1 MNPDEIARQKADDDY
16 AKDIVLE
23 YLENGDA
30 IFEDIEKSDWEKVVP
45 KNVRERAEKVR
56 ALVEKNDPNAKV
68 ERQLLEEKLNSVGPR
83 GLNQEIEAASSAS
96 KKDEKKKLD
105 DAILAKN
112 KERKDL
118 FQKGFLM
125 AVASGAKNF
134 DDAVEMV
141 KKVYS
146 PFVGGD
152 TEKIADDIRKWISDS
167 EWMEKAFLTPTAYKP
182 LNRGLANTALK
193 ENLSVDEMDE
203 MIKREAQYFARQKD
217 LTGIDTYINPS
228 NARSAAL
235 GNEKSKW
242 NTVRDLATFGPR
254 LAGSFAG
261 YVGSAALD
269 RMGFPNAAQWLE
281 EATAV
286 DNPDKLTNDITM
298 YIPGTSAG
306 KVGRALTRTGRA
318 INNVGGRLPWE
329 SGSRKLTSI
338 GEFFEDA
345 GKVAKT
351 GKLPKKGEKVE
362 EVAKKGNNG
371 KTIPQY
377 IGEGVADIAIQV
389 PVDNLNETAHG
400 NVETGVGVGI
410 GKALSSAIEGGL
422 HVVTSAN
429 PEYNMLAKR
438 AKEAADKNGKR
449 TVINGADGEVVTT
462 GGIFTDGNGVS
473 YIQTEDG
480 KIYEYVPKP
489 SEDFN
494 FKGGM
499 DPRTRRFR
507 RYVGTTEIGA
517 EVPETFDTKTTK
529 ANAALLKWLKLNP
542 SDLRKQ
548 DIDPNDL
555 SILFEEG
562 LIKPGD
568 TPYDIALRVEQK
580 VDELNAQRN
589 LARRAGRAD
598 PIFLERSVGPNSQY
612 TADAMSEK
620 VRTRLANLLD
630 EGVID
635 SETYEKMAAK
645 ADDLIRR
652 YFPDIGVGSDPTDGF
667 DRIRPM
673 EIQGL
678 INSFQE
684 KENKFFAKLNTREA
698 RTPEE
703 IAEHEIVDVFK
714 DVNRDLYD
722 VKKPAGVNE
731 RIQTPEQ
738 RRERLRAERGHI
750 EKRLKRIEEDDSDI
764 RKKFREIFPDE
775 KEPDID
781 DRVENLKESIRN
793 QLRDIDNHI
802 NSTDLQTVEQNL
814 VDEWKATTDE
824 YSKWLGLNRA
834 MQNKKGAWLNDSFGI
849 HGTTAG
855 NGLMGN
861 VPKSRAGLLKK
872 GGEQIWNNTV
882 KNIVPVP
889 SWTSLVGEN
898 FNGRPFTAE
907 DILKM
912 YGTENV
918 FRPNVFENWGKAI
931 AQEVNDKGY
940 DMPSKEPR
948 TVGELFGDAI
958 KTGKALVE
966 SGAKKADEAAE
977 YAKSGGAVSE
987 EAKKKAEEAKKK
999 AEQDLETLNRKE
1011 RVRREEP
1018 KGKSAWKRA
1027 KPEDEIRLQQ
1037 KNIISQD
1044 ELDFLN
1050 AVASSM
1056 GGYVD
1061 GRQSFTPG
1069 AGFTIE

>member
-1 MNPDEIARQKADDDY
+1 MATTEDIAREK
-16 AKDIVLE
+16 AKDERAKKYALK
-23 YLENGDA
+23 YLEKGAVFLENLDDG
-30 IFEDIEKSDWEKVVP
+30 EWESVVP
-45 KNVRERAEKVR
+45 KNVRERVEKVR
-56 ALVEKNDPNAKV
+56 ALVEKNDPKAKV
-68 ERQLLEEKLNSVGPR
+68 ERQMLTDRLNSVGPR
-83 GLNQEIEAASSAS
+83 MLNREIE
-96 KKDEKKKLD
+96 D
-105 DAILAKN
+105 DAILEKN
-112 KERKDL
+112 KSRKDL
-118 FQKGFLM
+118 FRKGFLM

-152 TEKIADDIRKWISDS
+152 TEKIADDIREWISDS

-217 LTGIDTYINPS
+217 LTGIDTYFNPS
-228 NARSAAL
+228 NARSAVL

-269 RMGFPNAAQWLE
+269 RMGFPNAALWLE

-306 KVGRALTRTGRA
+306 KVGRALSRA
-318 INNVGGRLPWE
+318 GKGINKVGGRLTRG
-329 SGSRKLTSI
+329 SGAVTSL
-338 GEFFEDA
+338 GDFFERGGNVVKNA
-345 GKVAKT
+345 RA
-351 GKLPKKGEKVE
+351 LPRY
-362 EVAKKGNNG
+362 A
-371 KTIPQY
+371 
-377 IGEGVADIAIQV
+377 GEGVADIAIQV
-389 PVDNLNETAHG
+389 PVDNLNEAAHG
-400 NVETGVGVGI
+400 NVETGLGVGI
-410 GKALSSAIEGGL
+410 GKAVSSGIEGGL
-422 HVVTSAN
+422 HIVTSAN
-429 PEYNMLAKR
+429 PEYTMLLKR
-438 AKEAADKNGKR
+438 AKKAAGKNGKR
-449 TVINGADGEVVTT
+449 TVVNGTNGEVETT

-473 YIQTEDG
+473 YIQTTDG
-480 KIYEYVPKP
+480 KIYEYVPAP

-494 FKGGM
+494 FKGGK
-499 DPRTRRFR
+499 DPRTGRFR
-507 RYVGTTEIGA
+507 RYIGTTKVGA
-517 EVPETFDTKTTK
+517 EVPKTFDTKTTK

-548 DIDPNDL
+548 GIEPNDL
-555 SILFEEG
+555 TILFEEG

-620 VRTRLANLLD
+620 VRIRLANLLD

-635 SETYEKMAAK
+635 TETYEKMAAK
-645 ADDLIRR
+645 ADDLIKR

-678 INSFQE
+678 INSFKE
-684 KENKFFAKLNTREA
+684 KENKFYSKLNTREA

-722 VKKPAGVNE
+722 VKKPVGVNE
-731 RIQTPEQ
+731 RLQTPEQ

-764 RKKFREIFPDE
+764 RKIYREVNPQM
-775 KEPDID
+775 KEWEID
-781 DRVENLKESIRN
+781 DLVENTKESIRN

-824 YSKWLGLNRA
+824 YSKWLNLNRA

-861 VPKSRAGLLKK
+861 VPKSKTGLLKK
-872 GGEQIWNNTV
+872 SGEQIWNNTV
-882 KNIVPVP
+882 NNIVPVP
-889 SWTSLVGEN
+889 SWTALVGEN

-918 FRPNVFENWGKAI
+918 FRPNVFENYGKAI

-940 DMPSKEPR
+940 DMPSKEPQ

-958 KTGKALVE
+958 KTGKALMN
-966 SGAKKADEAAE
+966 SGAKKVDEVAEYVKESGAQKADEV
-977 YAKSGGAVSE
+977 AKSVKSGDVS
-987 EAKKKAEEAKKK
+987 EEAKKK
-999 AEQDLETLNRKE
+999 AEQDLDVLKRKE
-1011 RVRREEP
+1011 RTRREEL
-1018 KGKSAWKRA
+1018 KGKSAWKRN
-1027 KPEDEIRLQQ
+1027 KSDDEIRLEQ
-1037 KNIISQD
+1037 KNRITQD

-1061 GRQSFTPG
+1061 GRGSFTPG